1 MILRS
6 MATKQEQI
14 CMITSYK
21 NLLEYDSLIRYG
33 VPRVK
38 FAAFL
43 GMVTAVLASMIES
56 EGDYYAC
63 LLLSEVPS
71 PPIHAINRGIMIL
84 DQVLSVI
91 LGSNMF
97 LGGFTDCILDNLV
110 RGAPEEKYLPGR
122 EKYQVWQ
129 MRMKLK
135 KG

>member
-43 GMVTAVLASMIES
+43 GMVTAVLSSMIES

-63 LLLSEVPS
+63 YFLVKLRLLLS
-71 PPIHAINRGIMIL
+71 
-84 DQVLSVI
+84 
-91 LGSNMF
+91 
-97 LGGFTDCILDNLV
+97 
-110 RGAPEEKYLPGR
+110 
-122 EKYQVWQ
+122 
-129 MRMKLK
+129 MRIIAVGQWKD
-135 KG
+135 